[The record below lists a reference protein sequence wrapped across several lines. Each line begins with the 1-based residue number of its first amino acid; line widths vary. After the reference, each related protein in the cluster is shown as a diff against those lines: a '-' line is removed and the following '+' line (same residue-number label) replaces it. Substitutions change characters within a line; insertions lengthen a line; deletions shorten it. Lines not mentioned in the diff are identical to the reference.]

1 MNKFSIKDF
10 KGVIPATLTIFDKNE
25 EIDETE
31 TRKFIRFLLKFN
43 IGGFYLTGS
52 TGEGFLM
59 SLEERKRVVEI
70 VMDEVKGQVPVV
82 VHVGAISTKLSIELA
97 KHAEKVGATGISSV
111 PPFYWRFT
119 EEQIFNYYKDIA
131 ESTSL
136 PMIVYNVPLVGMM
149 SVGMIKKLS
158 TIDNVAGVK
167 YTGTTLFE
175 CTQIM
180 DACGKDFLVYGGCDE
195 MAASNVNLG
204 VDGIIGSFYNI
215 VPDLFL
221 DIYNTSKKGEQD
233 KAEALQRNAVRII
246 MNVLSHNSMTAA
258 MKVCLKHADIC
269 EGYSRKPF
277 TNFTPEQENEIIE
290 SLLALK
296 KEYNIENIEILDR
309 LAK

>member
-1 MNKFSIKDF
+1 MSKFSIKDF

-25 EIDETE
+25 EIDEQA
-31 TRKFIRFLLKFN
+31 TREFVRFLLQYN

-59 SLEERKRVVEI
+59 SLEERKRYVEI
-70 VMDEVKGQVPVV
+70 VMDEVGDKVPVV

-97 KHAEKVGATGISSV
+97 KHAESVGATGISSV

-119 EEQIFNYYKDIA
+119 EDQIINYYKDIA

-158 TIDNVAGVK
+158 TIKNVAGVK

-221 DIYNTSKKGEQD
+221 DIYNTVKKGDQV
-233 KAEALQRNAVRII
+233 KAEELQRNAVRII
-246 MNVLSHNSMTAA
+246 MNILSHNSMTAA
-258 MKVCLKHADIC
+258 MKVCLKHAGIC

-277 TNFTPEQENEIIE
+277 NNFTPEQEKEIID

-296 KEYNIENIEILDR
+296 KEYSIEGIEILDR
-309 LAK
+309 LSK

>member
-25 EIDETE
+25 EIDEIE

-59 SLEERKRVVEI
+59 NLEERKRVVEI
-70 VMDEVKGQVPVV
+70 VMDEVAGQVPVV

-131 ESTSL
+131 ESTHL

-149 SVGMIKKLS
+149 SVSMIKKLS
-158 TIDNVAGVK
+158 SIDNVAGVK

-175 CTQIM
+175 CTQII

-204 VDGIIGSFYNI
+204 IDGIIGSFYNI

-221 DIYNTSKKGEQD
+221 DIYNTAKKGEQG
-233 KAEALQRNAVRII
+233 KAELLQRNAVRII
-246 MNVLSHNSMTAA
+246 MNILSHNSMTAA
-258 MKVCLKHADIC
+258 MKVCLKHAAIC

-277 TNFTPEQENEIIE
+277 TNFTTEQENEIIK
-290 SLLALK
+290 SLLSLK
-296 KEYNIENIEILDR
+296 KEYNIENIELLDR
-309 LAK
+309 LDK